1 MMYNPQLDTFICVVE
16 AGSFSKAADKLYI
29 SPPAV
34 IKQIN
39 SLENNL
45 GVQLFARTPQRSCG
59 DGGGRI
65 PLSGCKIYGK
75 LQ

>member
-1 MMYNPQLDTFICVVE
+1 MMYNPQLETFISVVE

-39 SLENNL
+39 SLES
-45 GVQLFARTPQRSCG
+45 FCG
-59 DGGGRI
+59 
-65 PLSGCKIYGK
+65 
-75 LQ
+75 